1 MAMEETSGGGGHERR
16 KGVEEQGGG
25 RVARVRERVKG
36 EDEGERERASR
47 IRGEEERARQ

>member
-1 MAMEETSGGGGHERR
+1 MEETSGGGGHERR

-36 EDEGERERASR
+36 KDEGESERQ
-47 IRGEEERARQ
+47 G